1 MSFNSAVQPTQ
12 TLCQQDFTLGTGGV
26 ITDAQ
31 IGGTNGGVVYQN
43 FNSQTS
49 KIIGV
54 KGKVV
59 AGTGVTSYQNVNVY
73 VEVPS
78 NASSATNGA
87 LLTIYSALGA
97 DRSTYTVFW
106 VNTTYPGLSPC

>member
-12 TLCQQDFTLGTGGV
+12 TLCQQDFTLGGGGALA
-26 ITDAQ
+26 DAQ
-31 IGGTNGGVVYQN
+31 IGGTNAGVTYQN

-54 KGKVV
+54 KGKTL
-59 AGTGVTSYQNVNVY
+59 AGTGVVSYQNINIY
-73 VEVPS
+73 IEVAT
-78 NASSATNGA
+78 NASSAANAG
-87 LLTIYSALGA
+87 LVSLVSALAA